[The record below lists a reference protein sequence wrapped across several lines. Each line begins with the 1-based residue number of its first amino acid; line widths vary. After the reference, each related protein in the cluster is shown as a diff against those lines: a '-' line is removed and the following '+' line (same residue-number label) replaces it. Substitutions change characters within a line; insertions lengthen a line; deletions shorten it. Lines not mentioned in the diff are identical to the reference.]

1 VIADIS
7 CDIVVRMAR
16 DEHHEHEERD
26 EQAEARRQAA
36 LAQLTQWGD
45 PVLRATATEVTAF
58 DGELRAQAERMGE
71 LMVAA
76 DGAGLAAPQVGSLRR
91 IFVYRFAD
99 TGPVRAIVN
108 PRLTWTSPERQRGYE
123 GCLSI
128 QGVAVAVER
137 AAAVTMTG
145 RDLDGSELTV
155 AAEGPDAVVLQ
166 HELDH
171 LDGLLMLD
179 RADRDERR
187 RAMRLLRERAAG
199 G

>member
-1 VIADIS
+1 
-7 CDIVVRMAR
+7 MEP
-16 DEHHEHEERD
+16 DETTD
-26 EQAEARRQAA
+26 AAAAAEARRQAA

-45 PVLRATATEVTAF
+45 PILRARASEVTAF
-58 DGELRAQAERMGE
+58 DGELRRQAERMGA

-99 TGPVRAIVN
+99 AGPARAIVN
-108 PRLTWTSPERQRGYE
+108 PRLTWTSPERQRGWE

-128 QGVAVAVER
+128 QGVAVEVER
-137 AAAVTMTG
+137 AAAVTMSG
-145 RDLDGSELTV
+145 RALDGSELTIT
-155 AAEGPDAVVLQ
+155 AEGPDAVVLQ
-166 HELDH
+166 HESDH

-187 RAMRLLRERAAG
+187 RAMRLLRERVARG
-199 G
+199 

>member
-1 VIADIS
+1 
-7 CDIVVRMAR
+7 MEH
-16 DEHHEHEERD
+16 DEHEAA
-26 EQAEARRQAA
+26 AEARRRAA

-45 PVLRATATEVTAF
+45 PVLRATAREVTAF
-58 DGELRAQAERMGE
+58 DADLRAQAERMGA

-91 IFVYRFAD
+91 IFVYRFDDA
-99 TGPVRAIVN
+99 GPASAIVN
-108 PRLTWTSPERQRGYE
+108 PRLTWTSPERQRGFE

-128 QGVAVAVER
+128 QGLAVEVER
-137 AAAVTMTG
+137 AAAVTMVG
-145 RDLDGSELTV
+145 RDLDGGELTID
-155 AAEGPDAVVLQ
+155 AEGPDAVVLQ

-171 LDGLLMLD
+171 LDGVLMLD